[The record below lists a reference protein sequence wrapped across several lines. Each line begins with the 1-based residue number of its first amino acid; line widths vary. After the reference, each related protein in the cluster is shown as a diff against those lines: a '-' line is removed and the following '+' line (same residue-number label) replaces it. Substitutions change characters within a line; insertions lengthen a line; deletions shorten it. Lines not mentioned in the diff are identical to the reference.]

1 MNLLNVTSSTMDV
14 SKSTKLVNRG
24 LAHVKVA
31 RELTT
36 QFNAKVKN
44 EQQIHLRLK
53 KARVK

>member
-1 MNLLNVTSSTMDV
+1 MNLLNITSSTMDV

-24 LAHVKVA
+24 FAHVKVA

-44 EQQIHLRLK
+44 EQKIHLRLK